1 MMQKLYDAVTCV
13 RESTFPLCGPEAGL
27 PHLLAVR
34 FAQALPIM
42 DVDPT
47 HVAWMEED
55 HDRFPC
61 VQGLEDAFLQSAAA
75 WSLPNELGVCL

>member
-1 MMQKLYDAVTCV
+1 MKNFCV
-13 RESTFPLCGPEAGL
+13 AGFGEVMLRLCPPGKM
-27 PHLLAVR
+27 R

-42 DVDPT
+42 DVDPA

-75 WSLPNELGVCL
+75 WALPKELGIHL